1 MLTVAT
7 TIMPTDL
14 IDSRRGDEERGFRPI
29 VDPGMVP
36 LIRPGPGHRL
46 VPTSEIPVLAR
57 PGVRRVAV
65 ALTFVLVAFLGWR
78 LLRATGVAP
87 VLADGTDMVVMQ
99 SSQTR
104 DRAVLV
110 DVGAPGLGASFRA
123 SLAGVP
129 LPDVG
134 RDRDGRVRVGLPAG
148 LPEGGYELE
157 LIADRALFLSDRRV
171 SWPVLIDD
179 TPPAI
184 GKPSDLAPV
193 RLGDEVLLRGPIE
206 AGARLEVE
214 AGALAPD
221 LVSWDDDAYQVR
233 FRRPPVEP
241 VRLIAVDLAGNRTEV
256 TVDVAVAYP
265 ADTRAVHITA
275 AGWGNDSIRNHVLGL
290 VDAGVVNAVQLDLK
304 DESGVVGY
312 DSKVPL
318 ALEVAAVEAEY
329 RLADAVQVLR
339 DRDVRIIGRIVAF
352 RDPKLADWAWRTG
365 RRELVLQTPSGE
377 RLADYGGFTNYA
389 HPDVRAYNLAIAE
402 EAAAAGVSDILW
414 DYVRR
419 PEGDPAT
426 MVVPGMTGT
435 GRTTGDEI
443 TDFLT
448 EGQHRLR
455 ALGAYQGASVFGIA
469 ATRPEN
475 IGQPIDRFSR
485 VLDYVAPMVYPSHYN
500 AGECG
505 VASPVRQPYA
515 IVRCSLADFR
525 TVMAGSGAALVPWL
539 QDFSLGGV
547 RYGADE
553 VDAQVRA
560 AREVGASGFLLWN
573 AASWYTYDRVG

>member
-1 MLTVAT
+1 
-7 TIMPTDL
+7 MPTDL

-36 LIRPGPGHRL
+36 LIRPGPGQRL
-46 VPTSEIPVLAR
+46 VPQSEVHVLAR

-65 ALTFVLVAFLGWR
+65 ILSCVLVAFLGWR
-78 LLRATGVAP
+78 LLRATDVDL
-87 VLADGTDMVVMQ
+87 VLADGADMVVMQ
-99 SSQTR
+99 SAETAE
-104 DRAVLV
+104 RAVLV
-110 DVGAPGLGASFRA
+110 RVGSSGLGASFRA

-129 LPDVG
+129 LADVRRAG
-134 RDRDGRVRVGLPAG
+134 DDLVRVPLPAG

-157 LIADRALFLSDRRV
+157 LTADRVLFLADRRA
-171 SWPVLIDD
+171 SWPVVIDD
-179 TPPAI
+179 TAPGI
-184 GKPSDLAPV
+184 GKPSNLTAV
-193 RLGDEVLLRGPIE
+193 QLGDPVVLRGPIE
-206 AGARLEVE
+206 AGARLEVD
-214 AGALAPD
+214 AGALAPEF
-221 LVSWDDDAYQVR
+221 VAWDDAGYEVR
-233 FRRPPVEP
+233 FARPPVEP
-241 VRLIAVDLAGNRTEV
+241 VRLAAVDLAGNRTEV

-265 ADTRAVHITA
+265 SDTRAVHITA
-275 AGWGNDSIRNHVLGL
+275 VGWGNDSIRNHVLGL

-304 DESGVVGY
+304 DEAGVVGY

-318 ALEVAAVEAEY
+318 ALEAGAVEPAY
-329 RLADAVQVLR
+329 RIADAVAVLR
-339 DRDVRIIGRIVAF
+339 DKGVRVIGRIVAF

-365 RRELVLQTPSGE
+365 RRELVLQTPTGE

-389 HPDVRAYNLAIAE
+389 HPEVRSYNLAIAE

-505 VASPVRQPYA
+505 VASPVRQPYE

-553 VDAQVRA
+553 VHAQVRA